1 MDQRAAGDSTR
12 RSLHVVVVC
21 RVSRRAT
28 PADLT
33 QGGKTKQKRGE
44 EHQRGSG
51 SGASDLQQRWMDG
64 MEWVRR
70 HDKTEAK
77 LNVVVEEDA
86 LVGPVDEW

>member
-1 MDQRAAGDSTR
+1 
-12 RSLHVVVVC
+12 
-21 RVSRRAT
+21 
-28 PADLT
+28 
-33 QGGKTKQKRGE
+33 
-44 EHQRGSG
+44 
-51 SGASDLQQRWMDG
+51 MDG